1 MENQIFTNPTKASSK
16 PLGSVGTYLGKV
28 VRIADNGDLFVKIP
42 HLSTKRVFGPCKNF
56 AGHAPVD
63 IYVIVSFLD
72 SRLDEPVVT
81 GVETSVRYKVGDTGP
96 GGGIIFYVDRFGE
109 YTVLDFGYLE
119 VSASHADTSR
129 TWAQASKQTSSVSGA
144 FGKGL
149 GRGYQNTIDIVE
161 QGNTSAA
168 TCAATYC
175 SEFADQ
181 GISDWYLPSLGE
193 LGLLRTS
200 IQLGLDEGSFWNAQ
214 YWSSTQYTNA
224 NAYTQDFIT
233 GTVTTPSKAMNLRT
247 RPIRRFK

>member
-1 MENQIFTNPTKASSK
+1 MENQIFTNRTKASSR

-42 HLSTKRVFGPCKNF
+42 NLSTNSVFGPCKNF

-72 SRLDEPVVT
+72 SRLEEPVVT

-96 GGGIIFYVDRFGE
+96 GGGIVFYVDRFGE
-109 YTVLDFGYLE
+109 YTFLDFGYLE

-144 FGKGL
+144 SGKGL

-161 QGNTSAA
+161 QGNTSAT
-168 TCAATYC
+168 TCAAKYS
-175 SEFADQ
+175 SEFTDQ

-193 LGLLRTS
+193 LGLLRTN
-200 IQLGLDEGSFWNAQ
+200 IQLGIDGESFWNAQ

-224 NAYTQDFIT
+224 NAYAQDFVT
-233 GTVTTPSKAMNLRT
+233 GTVATPSKATNLRT